1 VLTRIGRSLPGAGPP
16 PIEESEH
23 GCTAYDDVIDYTRED
38 VTDGRRLWDLVLD
51 TAGHRSLSQLR
62 RALTP
67 KGTLVIVG
75 SEGRGRWLGGFD
87 RSLRAPLLS
96 RFVGQRLR
104 MLASKPRQE
113 DLQTLRELIEA
124 GKLTPVIGQTYP
136 LGEVREAIRA
146 LEAGHTRGKLVFT
159 V

>member
-1 VLTRIGRSLPGAGPP
+1 V
-16 PIEESEH
+16 
-23 GCTAYDDVIDYTRED
+23 
-38 VTDGRRLWDLVLD
+38 
-51 TAGHRSLSQLR
+51 
-62 RALTP
+62 
-67 KGTLVIVG
+67 
-75 SEGRGRWLGGFD
+75 
-87 RSLRAPLLS
+87 LS
-96 RFVGQRLR
+96 RFEGQRLR

-146 LEAGHTRGKLVFT
+146 LEAGHTRGKLVIT